1 MTDAKFQKTEIIDAM
16 RKTILENPGKALGAT
31 IEPAG
36 RAWFVD
42 ETIRA
47 LEERGNA
54 AGGSSSG
61 RVDRLAV
68 ECAVTCELD
77 AMATLS
83 REVTKI
89 AAATKNMQRV
99 EKLPVDVM
107 IAHCINTVIY
117 EAIFFAIVATIF
129 LGLTTLSLWFVE
141 KSHELTLLNLFHGIE
156 RDENR
161 RTPPERTDVPGV
173 EKINF
178 GPTSTKSTNE
188 KL

>member
-1 MTDAKFQKTEIIDAM
+1 MSDVSLQKNDIVNET
-16 RKTILENPGKALGAT
+16 RKTIQENPGKALGAMV
-31 IEPAG
+31 EPAG
-36 RAWFVD
+36 RTWFVE

-47 LEERGNA
+47 LEERGSAA
-54 AGGSSSG
+54 AGASPG

-68 ECAVTCELD
+68 ECAVTCEID

-89 AAATKNMQRV
+89 AAAAKNMQRV

-117 EAIFFAIVATIF
+117 EAIFLAIVATIF

-156 RDENR
+156 RGENR

-178 GPTSTKSTNE
+178 GPTSTR
-188 KL
+188 